1 MERSETY
8 GKNTKYCIATFP
20 YYNSRT
26 NRNEFKER
34 PMLVIGQADN
44 TDFVTLPIS
53 KVSHRENV
61 DIEYDV
67 AIQISDYPLMNLRF
81 DSFIRTHKQTITNK
95 SSIIR
100 QVVNVKEEYQDLWL
114 DILSKVEIFQRN
126 LTNTGLE

>member
-1 MERSETY
+1 
-8 GKNTKYCIATFP
+8 
-20 YYNSRT
+20 
-26 NRNEFKER
+26 
-34 PMLVIGQADN
+34 
-44 TDFVTLPIS
+44 
-53 KVSHRENV
+53 
-61 DIEYDV
+61 
-67 AIQISDYPLMNLRF
+67 MNLRF

>member
-1 MERSETY
+1 MI
-8 GKNTKYCIATFP
+8 GWYCIATFP

-34 PMLVIGQADN
+34 PILVIGQADN

-67 AIQISDYPLMNLRF
+67 AIPISDYPLMNLRF